1 MKAFIASLAVFLA
14 VAAAVTASAV
24 YADRTAGELL
34 ELIGALPETSG
45 GAVPAI
51 GAVRE
56 KWDAAKGP
64 LALFVSRVETDKID
78 ASLSSVLAAAKAG
91 DRGGYAVALSALRDS
106 VLSLRRGAGLPFA
119 PAERSSFEN

>member
-1 MKAFIASLAVFLA
+1 MKAFIASIAVFLA
-14 VAAAVTASAV
+14 VAAAVTVSAV

-34 ELIGALPETSG
+34 DLIGSLPETPD

-56 KWDAAKGP
+56 KWEDVRRP

-78 ASLSSVLAAAKAG
+78 ASLSSALAAAKAG
-91 DRGGYAVALSALRDS
+91 DCGGYAVALSVLRDS
-106 VLSLRRGAGLPFA
+106 FLSLRNRAGSPFA
-119 PAERSSFEN
+119 SG